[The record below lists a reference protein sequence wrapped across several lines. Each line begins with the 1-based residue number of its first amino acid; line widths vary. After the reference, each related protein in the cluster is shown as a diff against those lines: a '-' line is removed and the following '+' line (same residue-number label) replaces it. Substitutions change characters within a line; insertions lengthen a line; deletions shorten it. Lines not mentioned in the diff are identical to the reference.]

1 MNTQKVKTVILDSSV
16 WIASLLTT
24 DVNNLS
30 AKSLF
35 RYYFQNKYIVYVPD
49 IIFYEV
55 VSVLIK
61 LGKYNLVKSFATLD
75 LNITILSSTQFLNT
89 ILKYQSSFRTKT
101 QDSLIIIHCLVYN
114 VDCFETFDIKQ
125 KKNYDLIRQL

>member
-35 RYYFQNKYIVYVPD
+35 RYYFQNKYIVYIPD

-89 ILKYQSSFRTKT
+89 ILKYQSYFSTKT